1 MFGTAER
8 HLDASRGALAH
19 DVAIVRFNLAMS
31 LQEVA
36 RYDESR
42 SLLAESK
49 QVFRDHRDVRN
60 YVLCGEF
67 TLAGLNARAMTALD
81 YLSKAIAA
89 RP

>member
-60 YVLCGEF
+60 YVLCGE
-67 TLAGLNARAMTALD
+67 LRSPD
-81 YLSKAIAA
+81 
-89 RP
+89 